1 MALGS
6 PEKPDKNKPLP
17 RSTGC
22 RLCSFGS
29 GPACLKT
36 PEAPLRDPGAQHSA
50 LRPTSNLRTPFP
62 PPPNS
67 EAFSLVRKV

>member
-22 RLCSFGS
+22 RLCSLGS
-29 GPACLKT
+29 GPACLET

-50 LRPTSNLRTPFP
+50 LQPTFNLRTPFP
-62 PPPNS
+62 TSPK
-67 EAFSLVRKV
+67 FGSLQPR